1 MNDTDLWIRRYF
13 PSPDAAFQLLC
24 LPHAGGSAPFYRPV
38 AQALSPRVEVL
49 AVQYPGRQDRLR
61 ETMIG
66 SVRELADAVATAA
79 ADAIDR
85 PFAIF
90 GHSLGATLAYEVGV
104 RLEAAGLVPARVFAS
119 GRRAPSAVRDER
131 VHLADDNGLVAEL
144 RRLSGTAQQI
154 FGDEELMRMVL
165 PAIRNDYRAAE
176 TYRHAGGPRLS
187 SPITAITGTSD
198 PKATIAEVKAWA
210 GHTESG
216 FELKTYTGG
225 HFYLI
230 DHAGAVINL
239 IDERL
244 REPVTAGRA

>member
-1 MNDTDLWIRRYF
+1 VTATVGHSRWLPFPDTGGGLRLY
-13 PSPDAAFQLLC
+13 C

-49 AVQYPGRQDRLR
+49 AVQYPGRQDRRR
-61 ETMIG
+61 ESLIG
-66 SVRELADAVATAA
+66 TVRELADGVAQAA
-79 ADAIDR
+79 AEAIDR

-119 GRRAPSAVRDER
+119 GRRAPSTVRDER
-131 VHLADDNGLVAEL
+131 VHLSDDNGLVAEL

-187 SPITAITGTSD
+187 SPITALTGTGD

-210 GHTESG
+210 AHTDG
-216 FELKTYTGG
+216 DFELKTYTGG
-225 HFYLI
+225 HFYLL
-230 DHAGAVINL
+230 DHAGAVIDL
-239 IDERL
+239 IDRRL
-244 REPVTAGRA
+244 REPVGAGR

>member
-1 MNDTDLWIRRYF
+1 MRDSDLWIRRYF
-13 PSPDAAFQLLC
+13 PSPDAEFQLLC

-49 AVQYPGRQDRLR
+49 AVQYPGRQDRRR
-61 ETMIG
+61 ESLIG
-66 SVRELADAVATAA
+66 SIRELADSVAAAA

-85 PFAIF
+85 RFAIF

-104 RLEAAGLVPARVFAS
+104 RLEAAGLVPERVFAS
-119 GRRAPSAVRDER
+119 GRRAPSTYRDER
-131 VHLADDNGLVAEL
+131 VHLCDDNGLVAEL

-154 FGDEELMRMVL
+154 FGDDELMRMVL

-187 SPITAITGTSD
+187 SPITALTGGSD
-198 PKATIAEVKAWA
+198 PKATVAEVRAWA
-210 GHTESG
+210 SHTESE
-216 FELKTYTGG
+216 FELRTYPGG
-225 HFYLI
+225 HFYLL
-230 DHAGAVINL
+230 DHAGAVIRL

-244 REPVTAGRA
+244 RETVGAAR